1 MMCCRAQEPA
11 RGQWA
16 PPLGFLECGE
26 TLEEGAA
33 RETFEETA
41 VKVDPEKL
49 ELYAVVNMQSI
60 DQVAISFR
68 VELAEFPIVRAG
80 PECIAVQFLSEDE
93 MLGRRLAWIESIGS
107 MRHQL
112 FEEIRSGRFSVQ
124 LTSIGSEN
132 GNGYRSRVYPI
143 LETERR

>member
-1 MMCCRAQEPA
+1 MEFNLKFCSECGARVSRRIIAEEFRERFVCESCGVTHYQNPRVIVICCVYCKDKIMMCCRAQEPA

-80 PECIAVQFLSEDE
+80 PECIAVQFLSE
-93 MLGRRLAWIESIGS
+93 
-107 MRHQL
+107 
-112 FEEIRSGRFSVQ
+112 
-124 LTSIGSEN
+124 
-132 GNGYRSRVYPI
+132 
-143 LETERR
+143 